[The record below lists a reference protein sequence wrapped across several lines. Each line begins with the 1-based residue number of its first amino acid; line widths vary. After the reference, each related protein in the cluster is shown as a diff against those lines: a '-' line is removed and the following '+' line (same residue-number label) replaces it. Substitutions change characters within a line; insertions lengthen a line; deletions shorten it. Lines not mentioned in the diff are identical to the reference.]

1 MSRYPVCVDTR
12 IEIDLNA
19 RERRMYDRVRA
30 RLVSSVGDGQRSR
43 MAENLLILPDMVVLL
58 TRLLSDPRVP
68 FSAKAVALGGVGYVL
83 SPIDLLPE
91 FLLGPVG
98 FLDDALVIAA
108 ALSRLV
114 NDVHPDVVRSHWP
127 GKGDALE
134 SIQGLTD
141 WAEQMITNR
150 MPPFM
155 RRWLGVGH

>member
-1 MSRYPVCVDTR
+1 VDPR

-19 RERRMYDRVRA
+19 RERRMYDQIRA
-30 RLVSSVGDGQRSR
+30 RLISSVGDGQRSR
-43 MAENLLILPDMVVLL
+43 MAETLLTLPDLLVLL
-58 TRLLSDPRVP
+58 TRLLSDSRVP
-68 FSAKAVALGGVGYVL
+68 RSAKIVFMGAIGYVL

-134 SIQGLTD
+134 GIQGLTD
-141 WAEQMITNR
+141 WAEQTITNR